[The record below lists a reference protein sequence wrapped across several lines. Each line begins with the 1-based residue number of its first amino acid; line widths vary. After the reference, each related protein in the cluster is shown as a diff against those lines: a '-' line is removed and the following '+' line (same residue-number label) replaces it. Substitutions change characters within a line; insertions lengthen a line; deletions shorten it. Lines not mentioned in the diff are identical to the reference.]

1 MQDIQMTNLIE
12 VLSTGRFHKKK
23 KKFIIKQLIKP
34 IIINYFLTIFQLSL
48 SNIFIKFNK
57 N

>member
-12 VLSTGRFHKKK
+12 VLSTGRFHKK

>member
-1 MQDIQMTNLIE
+1 MQDIQITNLIQ

-23 KKFIIKQLIKP
+23 KKFIIKQLIKR
-34 IIINYFLTIFQLSL
+34 IIINYSFATFQD

>member
-23 KKFIIKQLIKP
+23 QKFIIKQLIKP

>member
-1 MQDIQMTNLIE
+1 MQDIQITNLIQ

-23 KKFIIKQLIKP
+23 KKKFIIKQLIKR
-34 IIINYFLTIFQLSL
+34 IIINYSFATFQD